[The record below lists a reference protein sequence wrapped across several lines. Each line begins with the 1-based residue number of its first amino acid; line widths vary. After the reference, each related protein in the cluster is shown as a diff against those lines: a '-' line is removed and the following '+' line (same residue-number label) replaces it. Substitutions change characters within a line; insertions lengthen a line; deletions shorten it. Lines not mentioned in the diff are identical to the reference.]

1 MEPPEKQSSNDIP
14 RLIGLPFAQGAALLY
29 LLFAGCWIYFS
40 DQLLVM
46 VAGTPEQLRMLST
59 AKGWLFV
66 CVTALFLFAILV
78 SFTARVKQKQLEIRA
93 QARRYSITLEAIGDG
108 VIVTDSR
115 GRVELINPVAETLT
129 GWPASEARGRPMHEV
144 FSIVNEETRETVEDP
159 SAKVL
164 RDGTIVGLANHTLLL
179 ARDGTE
185 RPISDS
191 GAPIRC
197 GQEGI
202 SGVVLVFRDQTKERR
217 AQAAL
222 EHSNRRL
229 QQSEEKYRGLV
240 QHAPAGIYEFD
251 MENLKF
257 TSVNDVMC
265 EYTGYSHSEFL
276 QLDPMDLLSEESRET
291 FTRLVDHV
299 YKNSPGESSVEY
311 KIKGKNN
318 RELWV
323 LSNTRFFYEE
333 GRPKSAMAVVNDLTE
348 IRRAEE
354 ERRRLENQLQ
364 QVYKM
369 EAIGTLAGGIA
380 HDFNNILAGILGYCQ
395 LLKLNI
401 NTPEKAKEQAE
412 QIHAGARRASQ
423 LVKQILAFSRN
434 SQYEKFPQKLKPI
447 AREVVALLRSS
458 IPATIEIREKF
469 ASQSHVLADSP
480 KIHQVLM
487 NLCTNAYHAMREE
500 GGTMSISMDDV
511 DLGKN
516 QAGELQIPA
525 GDYVKID
532 VTDTGCGMD
541 SETLNKIFH
550 PYFTTRE
557 HGQGTGMGLT
567 VVYSIVTEHKGAV
580 KVESRPERGSTFT
593 VYLPAAGE
601 PKPPQGN
608 DQNQSMTSARGSE
621 TIMVVE
627 DEPGILESTTELLQ
641 DAGYRVKGYTGGKEA
656 LTAFCQTPGEID
668 LVMTDMTMPGMTGE
682 TLAKELL
689 QRRPD
694 LPVVMCT
701 GYNENMSEAKALG
714 MGIRRFIEK
723 PVVNRSIAEII
734 RSVLDEK

>member
-1 MEPPEKQSSNDIP
+1 
-14 RLIGLPFAQGAALLY
+14 
-29 LLFAGCWIYFS
+29 
-40 DQLLVM
+40 
-46 VAGTPEQLRMLST
+46 
-59 AKGWLFV
+59 
-66 CVTALFLFAILV
+66 
-78 SFTARVKQKQLEIRA
+78 
-93 QARRYSITLEAIGDG
+93 
-108 VIVTDSR
+108 
-115 GRVELINPVAETLT
+115 
-129 GWPASEARGRPMHEV
+129 
-144 FSIVNEETRETVEDP
+144 VEDP

-191 GAPIRC
+191 GAPIRR

-240 QHAPAGIYEFD
+240 QHAPAGICEFD
-251 MENLKF
+251 MEQLKF
-257 TSVNDVMC
+257 ISVNDVMC

-276 QLDPMDLLSEESRET
+276 QLDPMDLLTSESRET
-291 FTRLVDHV
+291 FTSLMDDV
-299 YKNSPGESSVEY
+299 YKNSPGESSLEY
-311 KIKGKNN
+311 RIKGKNN

-323 LSNTRFFYEE
+323 LSNTRFFYEK
-333 GRPKSAMAVVNDLTE
+333 GRPKTAMAVVNDLTE

-354 ERRRLENQLQ
+354 ERRRLESQLQ
-364 QVYKM
+364 QVHKM

-401 NTPEKAKEQAE
+401 NNSEKAKEHVE
-412 QIHAGARRASQ
+412 QIHTGAKRASQ
-423 LVKQILAFSRN
+423 LVKQILAFSRGN
-434 SQYEKFPQKLKPI
+434 QYEKFPQKLKPI

-487 NLCTNAYHAMREE
+487 NLCTNAYHAMRDE
-500 GGTMSISMDDV
+500 GGTMSISMGDV
-511 DLGKN
+511 YLGEE
-516 QAGELQIPA
+516 QTGEMQIPA
-525 GDYVKID
+525 GEYVKID
-532 VTDTGCGMD
+532 ITDTGCGMD
-541 SETLNKIFH
+541 SETLKKIFH

-567 VVYSIVTEHKGAV
+567 VVYSIVKEHHGAV
-580 KVESRPERGSTFT
+580 TVDSRPERGTTFT
-593 VYLPAAGE
+593 VYLPATGE
-601 PKPPQGN
+601 TEPPGVD
-608 DQNQSMTSARGSE
+608 DQSRSMTSARGSE

-627 DEPGILESTTELLQ
+627 DEPDILESTMELLK
-641 DAGYRVKGYTGGKEA
+641 DSGYRVEGYTDGKKA

-682 TLAKELL
+682 ALAKELL

-701 GYNENMSEAKALG
+701 GYNENMSETKALG

-723 PVVNRSIAEII
+723 PVVNQSIADII